1 MSSSPLDIVSVGQG
15 EIFRVYK
22 CRDGLICEFP
32 AISRFGRLSQ
42 DRLAQENVDNAVK
55 FLFGKVVDNQPPPS
69 LFLWLEGYFG
79 AEALL

>member
-15 EIFRVYK
+15 EIFRV
-22 CRDGLICEFP
+22 ISVEMASNVNFP
-32 AISRFGRLSQ
+32 RLVDLEVSQ